1 MKGFEFGPLTRAERA
16 DAPEDLPRRLQR
28 AFTVTVARHW
38 AAERERDA
46 LHREFLRTL
55 TERLERDRV
64 FRAMIGPAHPRHR
77 NHFHLDAG
85 PYRYN
90 WL

>member
-1 MKGFEFGPLTRAERA
+1 VKGFEFGPLTRAERA